1 MNDVTIHVDGVPCR
15 VAGNGTLAA
24 VLLMRGIVSFRR
36 DLAGHPRTPV
46 CGMGSCGECR
56 VTIDGRP
63 DQRSCLVPVR
73 DGMTVETAG

>member
-15 VAGNGTLAA
+15 VAGDCTVAAALLA
-24 VLLMRGIVSFRR
+24 RGIEAFRR
-36 DLAGHPRTPV
+36 DLRGNPRAPV

-63 DQRSCLVPVR
+63 DQRSCLMPVR
-73 DGMTVETAG
+73 DGMTVETAT